1 MQFLVFLRDATDPQT
16 PERRAATRPLHLAR
30 AEQFQHRG
38 CLVMGGALLDDHGNA
53 IGSAAFVQ
61 FESRAELDDWFNTDP
76 YRINHVWAS
85 MEVHDFRI
93 APHYDVK
100 PLLKKETAK

>member
-1 MQFLVFLRDATDPQT
+1 MQFLVFLRDAIDPQT
-16 PERRAATRPLHLAR
+16 PKRRAATRPLHLAR

-38 CLVMGGALLDDHGNA
+38 CLVMGGALLDEDGNA

-61 FESRAELDDWFNTDP
+61 FENRAELDEWFNTDP
-76 YRINHVWAS
+76 YRINNVWAS

-93 APHYDVK
+93 APHYKVK
-100 PLLKKETAK
+100 PLLKETT